1 MPVIRYDIDIPKLS
15 DDALGQWADI
25 PAAVASDCLSR
36 GGAMTG
42 AISPLVPSMRI
53 AAQARTVQVMAA
65 DNSALHAAIGI
76 CAPGEVLVCDAHGYI
91 DSAIFGGLMCRS
103 ASDAGLA
110 GLVIDG
116 AVRDSAEIVEAGFN
130 CFSRGVVPAGPHK
143 GFGGEIDG
151 TIACGGV
158 AVASGDLI
166 IADADGV
173 TVVPFAK
180 IDATLEAAK
189 AILAKE
195 ERALASLAEGGSL
208 AEVYGVP
215 EITVVG
221 PDGAKR

>member
-1 MPVIRYDIDIPKLS
+1 MPVIRYDVDIPKLAP
-15 DDALGQWADI
+15 DALAAWAEI
-25 PAAVASDCLSR
+25 PAAVASDCLAR
-36 GGAMTG
+36 GQAMSGAV
-42 AISPLVPSMRI
+42 SPLAPTMRI
-53 AAQARTVQVMAA
+53 VAQARTVQVMAA
-65 DNSALHAAIGI
+65 DNSALHAAIGL
-76 CAPGEVLVCDAHGYI
+76 CAPGEALVCDAHGFI

-116 AVRDSAEIVEAGFN
+116 AVRDSAEIIEAGFN

-173 TVVPFAK
+173 TVVPYAK
-180 IDATLEAAK
+180 VAATLEAAR

-215 EITVVG
+215 EITLVK
-221 PDGAKR
+221 P